1 MENNYD
7 FTTGVGGMTAPAIA
21 VKKSS
26 KAPIVITL
34 VCMFLAGCVAAGVLF
49 FLKGGGSASYER
61 AERNSLKALTSGF
74 SSLTA
79 VDFNS
84 VDFDITIT
92 PSSELYALMGGMP
105 DLGSFSFG
113 MEAILDGEDIFAS
126 LAAGAF
132 GIDVSMSVWQ
142 IGEQLILQFPEMSKH
157 YILLDMADMMGGMS
171 MMDVIAMNGLNFDY
185 NEDAIMKELG
195 VIGEK
200 IADKYFELTK
210 DVKPAG
216 SEEVRVGSLSR
227 NCDMYEIIVDGEFII
242 DILKVGFEA
251 FLDSRELMKIFED
264 TYNASNDPYKGYSWY
279 QSFDDMI
286 DEARDQL
293 RSLRPRDFDMEIT
306 MRVFI
311 SGNDVVKRDIIFGSG
326 RDAVTFSFAS
336 INDKNGDYAVNAKVS
351 LPYGVSINYKDSG
364 NTNKDGAKT
373 GKADFSFSDGYDNYT
388 LTFRYDELKIDSN
401 GMFSG
406 DLRIILSLDNDL
418 EIELRLKGSVSG
430 NSQKITGSLTVF
442 GMKAVDIEINYSVG
456 NKKVT
461 APAGMN
467 NSNTLDANDWR
478 AMELFEDELMEWLGS
493 LGNMDFLE
501 DFLYEMRYMPVI
513 GDLYW
518 ALSGSYYDGYDW
530 GEYCFECY
538 SYHEWWEDCYDW
550 CTYDSDCWC
559 DNCYDINYGWDDNY
573 CYNCGFYDC
582 WGDCY
587 YDEYCDD
594 CGNYHWDDPV
604 YDFYILSSQKAA
616 FKIMLGNLW
625 NERTWNNVIIM
636 LGDCA
641 PYIWDDEWLDI
652 FYDLGYDLY
661 DLYDDMMSVIYW
673 SDWEDYMGYDT
684 YYYYDYYYWNAAEW
698 ENFYRLVLSGEGFAF

>member
-7 FTTGVGGMTAPAIA
+7 FTTGAPAIA

-34 VCMFLAGCVAAGVLF
+34 VCMFLAGCIAAGALF

-61 AERNSLKALTSGF
+61 AERNSIKSLTSGL
-74 SSLTA
+74 SSVA
-79 VDFNS
+79 SVDFNA

-113 MEAILDGEDIFAS
+113 MEAVFDAGDIFAS

-142 IGEQLILQFPEMSKH
+142 IGEQLIMQFPEISKY

-171 MMDVIAMNGLNFDY
+171 MMDVIAGAPLSNDY
-185 NEDAIMKELG
+185 NEEAILRELG
-195 VIGEK
+195 VIAEK

-210 DVKPAG
+210 DAKPAG

-242 DILKVGFEA
+242 DILNVGFYA
-251 FLDSRELMKIFED
+251 FLDSKELMKIFED
-264 TYNASNDPYKGYSWY
+264 SYNMSNDPYKGYSWY
-279 QSFDDMI
+279 QSFDDII
-286 DEARDQL
+286 DEARDGL
-293 RSLRPRDFDMEIT
+293 KSLRPRDFDMEIT
-306 MRVFI
+306 MRVFT
-311 SGNDVVKRDIIFGSG
+311 SAGDVVKRDIIFGRG
-326 RDAVTFSFAS
+326 RDAVTISFSS
-336 INDKNGDYAVNAKVS
+336 INDKNGDYAVNAKLS
-351 LPYGVSINYKDSG
+351 LPYGVSVNYKDSG

-373 GKADFSFSDGYDNYT
+373 GKADFSFSDGYENYT
-388 LTFRYDELKIDSN
+388 LSFRYDGLKLENN

-418 EIELRLKGSVSG
+418 EIELKLKGTVSG

-461 APAGMN
+461 APATN
-467 NSNTLDANDWR
+467 SSNTLDANDWR
-478 AMELFEDELMEWLGS
+478 AMEQFEDDLMEWLGS
-493 LGNMDFLE
+493 LSNMDFLE

-518 ALSGSYYDGYDW
+518 AFSGGYDYNW
-530 GEYCFECY
+530 DNYCYDCY
-538 SYHEWWEDCYDW
+538 SYHEAWQDCYDW

-559 DNCYDINYGWDDNY
+559 DKCYDINYGWDDY
-573 CYNCGFYDC
+573 CLNCGFYDC
-582 WGDCY
+582 WGECYNNDYSDCNN
-587 YDEYCDD
+587 
-594 CGNYHWDDPV
+594 CGNYHWGDSEHE
-604 YDFYILSSQKAA
+604 FYILNSQKAL
-616 FKIMLGNLW
+616 FKIMLGNFW
-625 NERTWNNVIIM
+625 NERTWDSVVGE
-636 LGDCA
+636 LGECA
-641 PYIWDDEWLDI
+641 AYVWDEEWLDI
-652 FYDLGYDLY
+652 YYDLGFDFYELFYDMLT
-661 DLYDDMMSVIYW
+661 VIYW
-673 SDWEDYMGYDT
+673 AEWEDYMDYET
-684 YYYYDYYYWNAAEW
+684 LYNYDYYYWNATRW
-698 ENFYRLVLSGEGFAF
+698 ENFYRQVLSGEGFAF